1 MGWREGSGLGAARA
15 WSFQP
20 LALSPHVGHAPHLFS
35 KGLLVFLVLAL
46 FLFLLIATLV
56 DIAARDAVD
65 IGPLGRLVGAEVVVG
80 TERFPEPLVQPRIPV
95 PGRKHL
101 SNQPPVKVPRHG
113 LQQVAMARDVKDLEA
128 DDALP
133 FGSPG

>member
-1 MGWREGSGLGAARA
+1 M
-15 WSFQP
+15 
-20 LALSPHVGHAPHLFS
+20 
-35 KGLLVFLVLAL
+35 
-46 FLFLLIATLV
+46 

>member
-1 MGWREGSGLGAARA
+1 M
-15 WSFQP
+15 
-20 LALSPHVGHAPHLFS
+20 
-35 KGLLVFLVLAL
+35 
-46 FLFLLIATLV
+46 
-56 DIAARDAVD
+56 DAVD
-65 IGPLGRLVGAEVVVG
+65 IGPLGRLEVVVG

-101 SNQPPVKVPRHG
+101 SNQPPVKVPRHR
-113 LQQVAMARDVKDLEA
+113 LQQDAMARDVKDLEA